1 MVNWALQPD
10 KKDGDGALTD
20 MDYPVYPPSLYRC
33 PPHISFSCL
42 PLHSP
47 AAVSPDVLEH
57 TTCIQ
62 RCKLGGPPESDRDRC
77 VPRPIRSELVKAAL
91 PAGTSG
97 GGRARGPVSH
107 PGPNPPWT
115 EPVAR
120 PAVGEEIASHLR
132 GHLKRARQRERCPR
146 GSRLIQT
153 FDREPQV
160 HKLRQHSGG
169 AHLHH
174 GEWHSGGPRRPQAQG
189 VDRRLPQHGAHLRHT
204 APPPATVKFCLH
216 FIGRWRAKVATT
228 LWLAQIVATVLFQ
241 HVCYF

>member
-77 VPRPIRSELVKAAL
+77 VPRPIRSELVNS
-91 PAGTSG
+91 T
-97 GGRARGPVSH
+97 ARRHQRRWPCSR
-107 PGPNPPWT
+107 PCLPPWT
-115 EPVAR
+115 EPTLDR
-120 PAVGEEIASHLR
+120 TCGQTCCRRGNRIAF
-132 GHLKRARQRERCPR
+132 A
-146 GSRLIQT
+146 
-153 FDREPQV
+153 
-160 HKLRQHSGG
+160 G
-169 AHLHH
+169 A
-174 GEWHSGGPRRPQAQG
+174 PQACSPEG
-189 VDRRLPQHGAHLRHT
+189 TLPPR
-204 APPPATVKFCLH
+204 VKANSNL
-216 FIGRWRAKVATT
+216 
-228 LWLAQIVATVLFQ
+228 
-241 HVCYF
+241 